1 MSAMRQ
7 SGWCG
12 ALLTFKKMNK
22 MNKMD
27 ETIKRGDCFKLLA
40 ACFYEPEKPLFL
52 EEKVGEKLG
61 QLLDG
66 QTLDGARAARAMQ
79 SALQE
84 QSQEK
89 LSIDYAALFV
99 GPFELLAAPYGSIYI
114 EKKRTVMGDSTVHA
128 ARYYQEADLA
138 VDIKEPPDHIV
149 IELEFMYYLCSKE
162 VSAASN
168 DLADE
173 AERFRD
179 LQVRFFHN
187 AMEPWL
193 EQFCEAIRKATDN
206 TFYVH
211 LSECLRCFIAVCGNV
226 YTSPR

>member
-1 MSAMRQ
+1 
-7 SGWCG
+7 
-12 ALLTFKKMNK
+12 
-22 MNKMD
+22 MD
-27 ETIKRGDCFKLLA
+27 ETITRGDCFKLLA
-40 ACFYEPEKPLFL
+40 ACFYEPEKPLLL

-114 EKKRTVMGDSTVHA
+114 EKKRLVMGDSTVNA
-128 ARYYQEADLA
+128 ARYYQEADLE

-168 DLADE
+168 DLVEE
-173 AERFRD
+173 AERFRE

-193 EQFCEAIRKATDN
+193 EQFCETIMKATDN
-206 TFYVH
+206 MFYVH

-226 YTSPR
+226 YTSSDEV